1 MSSNSETAYMSL
13 CSFAFL
19 SQPLLITVVPLSVD
33 YPLKKKEFKSASIV
47 ETVKEITWL
56 GIQAKERGERS

>member
-1 MSSNSETAYMSL
+1 MSSNSEIAYMSL

-33 YPLKKKEFKSASIV
+33 YPLKKKEFKLASIID
-47 ETVKEITWL
+47 TVKEITWL